1 MFVILCVY
9 ACNVLLIEK
18 RSVFWTFQ
26 FPALEDDKLLKVYRM
41 LLCEYEYE
49 RYALRCAKESLQDK
63 Q

>member
-26 FPALEDDKLLKVYRM
+26 FSALEDDKLLKVYRI
-41 LLCEYEYE
+41 LLCEYEC
-49 RYALRCAKESLQDK
+49 ALRCAKESLQDK